1 MAPKMLSVIAVLLL
15 GAVSMTNSLPLALSR
30 QESVQNN
37 HFRRPFPQS
46 VYPQETAQKSMLRVD
61 VKPALASEMVYGQAY
76 PQQSVQDMKP
86 VPAPPM
92 MSVQEAAAAHGHGQ
106 ENDIM
111 AHTADD
117 CSRLYGVCRESGDD
131 NWFFCTQAL
140 VYCRLHPV

>member
-1 MAPKMLSVIAVLLL
+1 MAPKMFSVTAALLL

-37 HFRRPFPQS
+37 HFKRTFPQS
-46 VYPQETAQKSMLRVD
+46 VYPQETVQNSMLRID
-61 VKPALASEMVYGQAY
+61 VKPALASEMAMVYGQKY
-76 PQQSVQDMKP
+76 PAQESVHNVNP

-92 MSVQEAAAAHGHGQ
+92 MSAKEAASAQ

-111 AHTADD
+111 VHITDD
-117 CSRLYGVCRESGDD
+117 CSRLYSVCRESGDY

-140 VYCRLHPV
+140 VHCHLHPV